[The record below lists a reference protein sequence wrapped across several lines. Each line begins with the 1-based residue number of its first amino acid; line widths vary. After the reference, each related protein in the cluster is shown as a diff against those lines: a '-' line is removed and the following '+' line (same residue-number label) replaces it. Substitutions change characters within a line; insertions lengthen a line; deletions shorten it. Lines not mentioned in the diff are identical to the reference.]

1 MHSIWKK
8 QYVLRRYKKQK
19 NKKGY
24 YSRGYTETTVMLDVQ
39 TVNASA
45 TLTAEG
51 KRPTKAIRAFGT
63 FPIKAADIKSGTQG
77 DRLFFEGE
85 WYECTSCVHR
95 EHTPLTHYR
104 SEFTLVSEAV
114 SNSDLGTPNHV
125 STEDKNP

>member
-8 QYVLRRYKKQK
+8 PYVLRRYKAQK
-19 NKKGY
+19 NRKGY
-24 YSRGYTETTVMLDVQ
+24 YARGYTETTVMLDVQ

-45 TLTAEG
+45 TVTKEG
-51 KRPTKAIRAFGT
+51 KRPTKQIRSFGS
-63 FPIKAADIKSGTQG
+63 FPIKAADVKSATQG

-104 SEFTLVSEAV
+104 SEFTLVSEAIP
-114 SNSDLGTPNHV
+114 SSDLNSPKKV
-125 STEDKNP
+125 PTEDN